1 MAWEDVP
8 VMSHSQP
15 HLQTSGPLQCHRSN
29 ASWSFFSLSGCQS
42 LLHNQ
47 THLFSRTH
55 LMHEATEATICQ
67 VTCPGFFFYS
77 LEKPSNFSS
86 HEHPIREPP

>member
-15 HLQTSGPLQCHRSN
+15 HLQARGPLQCPRPT

-55 LMHEATEATICQ
+55 LMNEATEATTRQ
-67 VTCPGFFFYS
+67 VTCPRLFSYS
-77 LEKPSNFSS
+77 LEKPSHFSH

>member
-1 MAWEDVP
+1 
-8 VMSHSQP
+8 MSHSQP
-15 HLQTSGPLQCHRSN
+15 HLQASGPLQCHRPN
-29 ASWSFFSLSGCQS
+29 TSWSSFSLSGCQS

-55 LMHEATEATICQ
+55 LMHEATEATCQ
-67 VTCPGFFFYS
+67 VTCPRFFFYS

-86 HEHPIREPP
+86 HEHPIGEPP